1 MKAIWLTRV
10 NCGTSDDVFTTCQ
23 RVSPIGYGG
32 CSGTQ
37 RIAAVRCGKMLVCA
51 AVRGMLVI
59 LCVYCDKERY

>member
-51 AVRGMLVI
+51 AVKG
-59 LCVYCDKERY
+59 